1 MIITHVIRPCWSYS
15 NWLDT
20 HIALCIV
27 PRFHWGSCIQNSWG
41 QKVFAL
47 LFIHWPDS
55 FWFAL
60 FIPHSLINCNSN
72 FRFSELGTP
81 PSDPLISSP
90 LPFKLKCLYIYFILC
105 LDEPEITLAQSYVI
119 IHKTYPLINIQLCL
133 PVRSFKKETDGGGQQ
148 LGGYRRLFFRSI
160 SLDERPIRFLH
171 DLKGKQKKIINKY
184 TK

>member
-60 FIPHSLINCNSN
+60 FILHSLINCNSIFGSVN
-72 FRFSELGTP
+72 WELRRRIAWSHP
-81 PSDPLISSP
+81 PP

-105 LDEPEITLAQSYVI
+105 LDEPEITLVQSYVI

-133 PVRSFKKETDGGGQQ
+133 PVRSYKKRNWWRGDNS
-148 LGGYRRLFFRSI
+148 GGYRRLFPFHFFR
-160 SLDERPIRFLH
+160 RTAHTFLTWSQR
-171 DLKGKQKKIINKY
+171 KAEKNNQ
-184 TK
+184 